1 MIHHDHTYAV
11 FSQLIGRFASGHAGT
26 DNQSQVFAVMMLC
39 HVNKF
44 CAKIRKM
51 IFIIFLIRKYQKT
64 FWHDIWFYH
73 REIIIF
79 ENN

>member
-1 MIHHDHTYAV
+1 
-11 FSQLIGRFASGHAGT
+11 
-26 DNQSQVFAVMMLC
+26 
-39 HVNKF
+39 
-44 CAKIRKM
+44 M